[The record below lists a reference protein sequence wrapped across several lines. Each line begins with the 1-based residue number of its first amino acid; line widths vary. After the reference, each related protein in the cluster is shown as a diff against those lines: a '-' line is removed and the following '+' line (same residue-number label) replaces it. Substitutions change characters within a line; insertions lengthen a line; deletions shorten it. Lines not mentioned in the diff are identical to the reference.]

1 MLFYI
6 LKSYGGIILIYV
18 TFTPYGAFGVK
29 DNKEVN
35 KLDDIEYKKLFNEE
49 DIPDMM
55 FKLKTQP
62 NKIADE
68 LKDEWGDEVKLE
80 TLSVEPFN
88 IGEFLRN
95 NLFEVGRKL
104 GYFNNYDEFR
114 KKMHFWSTELTKKV
128 IKSYAQQKDKII
140 IQVAE
145 AISDLDKTLNLLSE
159 RLREWYS
166 LYFPELDH
174 LVSKHEIYAQLITNL
189 KKRENFTKSQL
200 KKILPS
206 KLAGKIAE
214 AAKNSMGGELEDYD
228 LDAIV
233 KFAEEINHLYEKRK
247 ELYNYLE
254 KLMNEEAPNI
264 TKLAGVSLGAKL
276 IGLAGGLEKLSKM
289 PASTIQVLG
298 AEKALFAHLKMG
310 VEPPKHGVIYNHP
323 LIQGSPRWQRGKI
336 ARALACKL
344 AIAARAD
351 YVGDY
356 IADELLEKL
365 NKRVEEIRRK
375 YPKPPKKKKKEKSKQ
390 KKKEKKGKKEKSKKK
405 KDKKKG
411 KNGKKERK
419 VIGKTKS
426 RK

>member
-1 MLFYI
+1 V
-6 LKSYGGIILIYV
+6 IILIYV
-18 TFTPYGAFGVK
+18 AFTPYGAFGVK
-29 DNKEVN
+29 DNKEVSSLN
-35 KLDDIEYKKLFNEE
+35 DIEYKKLFNEE
-49 DIPDMM
+49 EIPDMM
-55 FKLKTQP
+55 FKLKTHP
-62 NKIADE
+62 NKIAED
-68 LKDEWGDEVKLE
+68 LKEEWGDEIKLE
-80 TLSVEPFN
+80 VVSAEPFN

-95 NLFEVGRKL
+95 NLFEVGKEL
-104 GYFNNYDEFR
+104 GYFNNYDDFR
-114 KKMHFWSTELTKKV
+114 KKMHYWGTELTKKV

-174 LVSKHEIYAQLITNL
+174 LVNKHEIYANLVTNL

-206 KLAGKIAE
+206 KLAGKISE
-214 AAKNSMGGELEDYD
+214 EAKNSMGGELEDYD
-228 LDAIV
+228 LNAIV
-233 KFAEEINHLYEKRK
+233 KFAEEISHLYEKRK
-247 ELYNYLE
+247 ELYDYLE

-264 TKLAGVSLGAKL
+264 TKLAGVSLGARL
-276 IGLAGGLEKLSKM
+276 IGLAGGLERLSKM

-298 AEKALFAHLKMG
+298 AEKALFAHLRTG
-310 VEPPKHGVIYNHP
+310 AEPPKHGIIYNHP
-323 LIQGSPRWQRGKI
+323 LIQGSPHWQRGKI

-351 YVGDY
+351 YAGDY

-365 NKRVEEIRRK
+365 NKRVEDIKRK
-375 YPKPPKKKKKEKSKQ
+375 YPKPPKKKKKEKPKT
-390 KKKEKKGKKEKSKKK
+390 KKKEKKSKKEKPNKKKNKK
-405 KDKKKG
+405 KDG
-411 KNGKKERK
+411 KGKKERK

>member
-1 MLFYI
+1 M
-6 LKSYGGIILIYV
+6 IYV

-35 KLDDIEYKKLFNEE
+35 SLEDIEYKKLFNEDE
-49 DIPDMM
+49 IPDIM

-62 NKIADE
+62 NKIAEE
-68 LKDEWGDEVKLE
+68 LKEEWGDEVKLE
-80 TLSVEPFN
+80 TLNLEPFN

-95 NLFEVGRKL
+95 NLFEVGREL
-104 GYFNNYDEFR
+104 GYFNNYEEFR
-114 KKMHFWSTELTKKV
+114 KKMHYWGTELTKKV

-145 AISDLDKTLNLLSE
+145 AISDLDKVLNLLSE

-174 LVSKHEIYAQLITNL
+174 LVNKHEVYANLVTNL

-206 KLAGKIAE
+206 KLAGKISE
-214 AAKNSMGGELEDYD
+214 EAKNSMGGELEDYD

-233 KFAEEINHLYEKRK
+233 KFAEEIKHLYEKRK
-247 ELYNYLE
+247 ELYDYLE

-264 TKLAGVSLGAKL
+264 TKLAGVSLGARL

-298 AEKALFAHLKMG
+298 AEKALFAHLRKG
-310 VEPPKHGVIYNHP
+310 AEPPKHGIIYNHP
-323 LIQGSPRWQRGKI
+323 LIQGSPHWQRGKI

-344 AIAARAD
+344 AIAAIAD
-351 YVGDY
+351 YMGDY

-365 NKRVEEIRRK
+365 NKRVEEIKRK
-375 YPKPPKKKKKEKSKQ
+375 YPKPKKKKKKEKPKA
-390 KKKEKKGKKEKSKKK
+390 KKKEKKGKKEKPKKK
-405 KDKKKG
+405 KDKKKDKKG
-411 KNGKKERK
+411 KMERK

>member
-1 MLFYI
+1 M
-6 LKSYGGIILIYV
+6 IY
-18 TFTPYGAFGVK
+18 TAFTPYGAFGVK
-29 DNKEVN
+29 DNKDV
-35 KLDDIEYKKLFNEE
+35 KSLDDIEYKKLFNEDE
-49 DIPDMM
+49 IPDMM

-68 LKDEWGDEVKLE
+68 LSKEWGDEVKLE
-80 TLSVEPFN
+80 SLSTEPFN

-95 NLFEVGRKL
+95 NLFEVGKEL
-104 GYFNNYDEFR
+104 GYFKDYEDFR
-114 KKMHFWSTELTKKV
+114 KKTHYWNTELTKRV

-140 IQVAE
+140 IQVAA
-145 AISDLDKTLNLLSE
+145 AIEDLDKILNLMSE

-174 LVSKHEIYAQLITNL
+174 LVSKHETFATLVTKLQ
-189 KKRENFTKSQL
+189 KRERFTKTQL

-214 AAKNSMGGELEDYD
+214 AAKNSMGGELEDDD
-228 LDAIV
+228 LKVIID
-233 KFAEEINHLYEKRK
+233 FAEELNHLYKKRK
-247 ELYNYLE
+247 ELYDYLE
-254 KLMNEEAPNI
+254 KLMNEEAPNL
-264 TKLAGVSLGAKL
+264 TKLAGVSLGARL
-276 IGLAGGLEKLSKM
+276 IGIAGGLEKLAKM

-298 AEKALFAHLKMG
+298 AEKALFAHLRLG
-310 VEPPKHGVIYNHP
+310 VEPPKHGIIYNHP
-323 LIQGSPRWQRGKI
+323 LIQNAPLHQRGKI

-351 YVGDY
+351 YMGDY

-365 NKRVEEIRRK
+365 NKRVEEIKRK
-375 YPKPPKKKKKEKSKQ
+375 YPKPRKKKKKEK
-390 KKKEKKGKKEKSKKK
+390 KKDKIKKKKGKK
-405 KDKKKG
+405 
-411 KNGKKERK
+411 GKKK

>member
-1 MLFYI
+1 MLCYI
-6 LKSYGGIILIYV
+6 LKSYGGIILIY
-18 TFTPYGAFGVK
+18 TAFTPYGAFGVK

-35 KLDDIEYKKLFNEE
+35 GLEDIEYKKLFNEDE
-49 DIPDMM
+49 IPDIM

-62 NKIADE
+62 NKIAEE
-68 LKDEWGDEVKLE
+68 LKEEWGDEVKLE

-95 NLFEVGRKL
+95 NLFEVGREL
-104 GYFNNYDEFR
+104 GYFNNYEEFR
-114 KKMHFWSTELTKKV
+114 KKMHYWGTELTKKV

-145 AISDLDKTLNLLSE
+145 AISDLDKVLNLLSE

-174 LVSKHEIYAQLITNL
+174 LVNKHEVYANLVTNL

-206 KLAGKIAE
+206 KLAGKISE
-214 AAKNSMGGELEDYD
+214 EAKNSMGGELEDYD

-233 KFAEEINHLYEKRK
+233 KFAEEIKHLYEKRK
-247 ELYNYLE
+247 ELYDYLE

-264 TKLAGVSLGAKL
+264 TKLAGVSLGARL

-298 AEKALFAHLKMG
+298 AEKALFAHLRKG
-310 VEPPKHGVIYNHP
+310 AEPPKHGIIYNHP
-323 LIQGSPRWQRGKI
+323 LIQGSPHWQRGKI

-365 NKRVEEIRRK
+365 NKRVEEIKRK
-375 YPKPPKKKKKEKSKQ
+375 YPKPKKKKKKEKPKA
-390 KKKEKKGKKEKSKKK
+390 KKKGKKEKPKKK
-405 KDKKKG
+405 KDKKKDKKG
-411 KNGKKERK
+411 KMERK

>member
-1 MLFYI
+1 M
-6 LKSYGGIILIYV
+6 IYV
-18 TFTPYGAFGVK
+18 AFTPFGAFGVK
-29 DNKEVN
+29 ENTEVK
-35 KLDDIEYKKLFNEE
+35 KLEDISYKKLFSDE
-49 DIPDMM
+49 DIPNMM
-55 FKLKTQP
+55 FKVKMHP
-62 NKIADE
+62 NSVADE
-68 LKDEWGDEVKLE
+68 LKKEWNDEVRLE
-80 TLSVEPFN
+80 VVSVEPFK
-88 IGEFLRN
+88 IGDFLREN
-95 NLFEVGRKL
+95 MFEIGKHF
-104 GYFNNYDEFR
+104 GYFTDYEDFR
-114 KKMHFWSTELTKKV
+114 EKMHFWGTELTKKV

-174 LVSKHEIYAQLITNL
+174 LISKHEVYADLITKL
-189 KKRENFTKSQL
+189 KTRENFTKSQL

-206 KLAGKIAE
+206 KLAGKVAD
-214 AAKNSMGGELEDYD
+214 AAKNSMGGDLEDYD
-228 LDAIV
+228 LNAIV

-254 KLMNEEAPNI
+254 KLMNEEVPNI
-264 TKLAGVSLGAKL
+264 TKIAGVSLGAKL
-276 IGLAGGLEKLSKM
+276 IGLAGGLERLSKM

-310 VEPPKHGVIYNHP
+310 VEPPKHGIIFNHP
-323 LIQGSPRWQRGKI
+323 LIQGSPYWQRGKI

-344 AIAARAD
+344 AIASRAD
-351 YVGDY
+351 YAGDY

-365 NKRVEEIRRK
+365 NKRVEEIKRK
-375 YPKPPKKKKKEKSKQ
+375 YPNPPKKKKQKKSKKFDKKPKTKKDKSKPKSKKSKKNKE
-390 KKKEKKGKKEKSKKK
+390 KKKEKS
-405 KDKKKG
+405 
-411 KNGKKERK
+411 KKERK

>member
-1 MLFYI
+1 M
-6 LKSYGGIILIYV
+6 IY
-18 TFTPYGAFGVK
+18 TAFTPYGAFGIK
-29 DNKEVN
+29 NNKEVN
-35 KLDDIEYKKLFNEE
+35 SLDDIEYKKLFNEDE
-49 DIPDMM
+49 IPNIM

-62 NKIADE
+62 NKIIYE
-68 LKDEWGDEVKLE
+68 LKEEWGDEIKLE

-88 IGEFLRN
+88 IGDFLRN
-95 NLFEVGRKL
+95 NLFDIGKEL
-104 GYFNNYDEFR
+104 GYFNNYEEFR
-114 KKMHFWSTELTKKV
+114 KKMHFWNTELTKKV

-174 LVSKHEIYAQLITNL
+174 LVNKHEVYANLVTNL

-206 KLAGKIAE
+206 QLAGKIAE

-228 LDAIV
+228 LNAIV
-233 KFAEEINHLYEKRK
+233 KFAEEICHLYEKRK

-276 IGLAGGLEKLSKM
+276 IDLAGGLEKLSKK

-298 AEKALFAHLKMG
+298 AEKALFAHLRTG
-310 VEPPKHGVIYNHP
+310 AEPPKHGIIYNHP
-323 LIQGSPRWQRGKI
+323 LIQGSPHWQRGKI

-351 YVGDY
+351 YAGDY

-365 NKRVEEIRRK
+365 NKRVEEIKRK
-375 YPKPPKKKKKEKSKQ
+375 YPKPKKKKKKEKPKA
-390 KKKEKKGKKEKSKKK
+390 KKKEKKDKKEKPKKKKGKK
-405 KDKKKG
+405 KDKKG
-411 KNGKKERK
+411 KMERK

>member
-1 MLFYI
+1 M
-6 LKSYGGIILIYV
+6 IYV
-18 TFTPYGAFGVK
+18 TLTPYGAFGVR

-35 KLDDIEYKKLFNEE
+35 SFGEIEYKELFKEE
-49 DIPDMM
+49 EIPDIM

-62 NKIADE
+62 NKIASE
-68 LKDEWGDEVKLE
+68 LKEKWGDEVKLE
-80 TLSVEPFN
+80 TLSNEPFN
-88 IGEFLRN
+88 IGEFLRS
-95 NLFEVGRKL
+95 NLYEVGKEL
-104 GYFNNYDEFR
+104 GYFKDYEDFR
-114 KKMHFWSTELTKKV
+114 KKMHYWSTELTKKV

-174 LVSKHEIYAQLITNL
+174 LVNKHEVYANLVTNL
-189 KKRENFTKSQL
+189 KKRDNFTKSQL

-228 LDAIV
+228 LNAIV

-247 ELYNYLE
+247 ELYGYLE

-298 AEKALFAHLKMG
+298 AEKALFAHLRTG
-310 VEPPKHGVIYNHP
+310 AEPPKHGIIYNHP
-323 LIQGSPRWQRGKI
+323 LIQGSPYWQRGKI

-351 YVGDY
+351 YAGDY

-375 YPKPPKKKKKEKSKQ
+375 YQKPPKKKKKAKPEK
-390 KKKEKKGKKEKSKKK
+390 KKKEKKKDKKEKPKKK
-405 KDKKKG
+405 KDKKKDKKG
-411 KNGKKERK
+411 KMKRK

-426 RK
+426 RD

>member
-1 MLFYI
+1 M
-6 LKSYGGIILIYV
+6 IILIYV
-18 TFTPYGAFGVK
+18 AFTPYGAFGVK
-29 DNKEVN
+29 DNKEVSSLN
-35 KLDDIEYKKLFNEE
+35 DIEYKKLFNEE
-49 DIPDMM
+49 EIPDMM
-55 FKLKTQP
+55 FKLKTHP
-62 NKIADE
+62 NKIAED
-68 LKDEWGDEVKLE
+68 LKEEWGDEIKLE
-80 TLSVEPFN
+80 VVSAEPFN

-95 NLFEVGRKL
+95 NLFEVGEEL
-104 GYFNNYDEFR
+104 GCFNNYDDFR
-114 KKMHFWSTELTKKV
+114 KKMHYWGTELTKKV

-174 LVSKHEIYAQLITNL
+174 LVNKHEIYANLVTNL

-206 KLAGKIAE
+206 KLAGKISE
-214 AAKNSMGGELEDYD
+214 EAKNSMGGELEDYD
-228 LDAIV
+228 LNAIV
-233 KFAEEINHLYEKRK
+233 KFAEEISHLYEKRK
-247 ELYNYLE
+247 ELYDYLE

-264 TKLAGVSLGAKL
+264 TKLAGVSLGARL
-276 IGLAGGLEKLSKM
+276 IGLAGGLERLSKM

-298 AEKALFAHLKMG
+298 AEKALFAHLRTG
-310 VEPPKHGVIYNHP
+310 AEPPKHGIIYNHP
-323 LIQGSPRWQRGKI
+323 LIQGSPHWQRGKI

-351 YVGDY
+351 YAGDY

-365 NKRVEEIRRK
+365 NKRVEDIKRK
-375 YPKPPKKKKKEKSKQ
+375 YPKPPKKKKKEKPKT
-390 KKKEKKGKKEKSKKK
+390 KKKEKKSKKEKPNKKKNKK
-405 KDKKKG
+405 KDG
-411 KNGKKERK
+411 KGKKERK